1 MPTCGSA
8 TDGGRVINLDAIAAA
23 LATLAADPPRDWCR
37 RHETFTPEV
46 LRWMLDGYAELDD
59 ILVRGDDP
67 FALGG
72 SRRLVELNHVVLCG
86 KDPERR
92 TAYASHLALT
102 EAHFYDGPEA
112 GADGFFAWAERALEA
127 SPIDAAAALYVRMVS
142 APQLFVEG
150 NQRTATLAASLLLV
164 RGGLP
169 PMVATRDNA
178 AALGRISARARA
190 IRRGAW
196 TAPFQIAAVERPLR
210 RRFRAMLDPWFLRR
224 TDGVAVR

>member
-1 MPTCGSA
+1 MLVGKSVA
-8 TDGGRVINLDAIAAA
+8 EGGRVINLDAVAAA
-23 LATLAADPPRDWCR
+23 LGALAADPPRDWR
-37 RHETFTPEV
+37 HRHETFTPEI
-46 LRWMLDGYAELDD
+46 LRWMLDGYAVLDD
-59 ILVRGDDP
+59 MLVRGDDP
-67 FALGG
+67 FALGS
-72 SRRLVELNHVVLCG
+72 SRLLVELNHLVLCG

-92 TAYASHLALT
+92 RAFASHLALT

-112 GADGFFAWAERALEA
+112 GADGFFDWAERALGA
-127 SPIDAAAALYVRMVS
+127 GPIEAAAALYVRMVS

-169 PMVATRDNA
+169 PLVATRVNA

-196 TAPFQIAAVERPLR
+196 TSAIEIALVERRLR
-210 RRFRAMLDPWFLRR
+210 RRLRASLDPAFLRR
-224 TDGVAVR
+224 AEGTTTR